1 MDGFDP
7 IHRQQYNVQET
18 EHTPRWWSY
27 GCQIHDMANKLHRD
41 GNTRTDVLACVL
53 RAIVVDLKIADR
65 EYMIIAG
72 YCLRDFREVSDLDVV
87 VSTDAFKILT
97 ANIGNS
103 DEAKISGGARL
114 VLAFPDIDKDAEI
127 EFFPKDHGIGFPTN
141 DFSMAK
147 LQQDGRLI
155 KDRFGNPYYN
165 IEACVAQYSAVTKQ
179 GNQYKMGE
187 FEIDIARINKNISH
201 MGKIKDYLD
210 SKHRELADT
219 IEMVNANI
227 RKLTEII
234 E

>member
-1 MDGFDP
+1 MVSTQYSDNKTMYRKLKTHRGGGHMDAKY
-7 IHRQQYNVQET
+7 I
-18 EHTPRWWSY
+18 
-27 GCQIHDMANKLHRD
+27 DMANKLHRD
-41 GNTRTDVLACVL
+41 GNTRTDVLASVL
-53 RAIVVDLKIADR
+53 RAIMVDLKIDDNQ
-65 EYMIIAG
+65 YMIIAG
-72 YCLRDFREVSDLDVV
+72 YCLRDFREASDLDVV
-87 VSTDAFKILT
+87 VSKKAFQTLT
-97 ANIGNS
+97 KHIGNR
-103 DEAKISGGARL
+103 DEAKISKDERI

-127 EFFPKDHGIGFPTN
+127 EFFPKAHGIGFPTN

-165 IEACVAQYSAVTKQ
+165 IEACVAQYSAVTRQ
-179 GNQYKMGE
+179 GDVYKMGE